1 MPAINYRIKLQRLE
15 GMVKLKHKT
24 SRRLAPREEKIL
36 ERYAR
41 DIVSYV
47 REQWPV
53 DTGTS
58 RAAWAWGVDAME
70 GNYAINLENRMWY
83 SSYVHYR
90 GSPKAPGRHGR
101 WLTPAVYEE
110 VVPEAWAKY
119 GDRLYGDML
128 REIER
133 TEAELVKR
141 QKMGLVQVV
150 QTFEDIFHPW
160 QAVL

>member
-1 MPAINYRIKLQRLE
+1 MSAINYRIKLQRLE

-41 DIVSYV
+41 DIVSYI
-47 REQWPV
+47 RDQWPV

-58 RAAWAWGVDAME
+58 RAAWSWRLDTVE
-70 GNYAINLENRMWY
+70 GNYAINLTNRMY
-83 SSYVHYR
+83 YASFVHYR
-90 GSPKAPGRHGR
+90 GSPKAPGRHGKG
-101 WLTPAVYEE
+101 LTPAVYEML
-110 VVPEAWAKY
+110 VPQAWNNY
-119 GDRLYGDML
+119 RDRLYGDML

-133 TEAELVKR
+133 TEIELAKK

-150 QTFEDIFHPW
+150 QTFDDIYSQW
-160 QAVL
+160 LAI

>member
-1 MPAINYRIKLQRLE
+1 MSAINYRIKLQRLE

-47 REQWPV
+47 RDQWPV

-58 RAAWAWGVDAME
+58 RAAWSWRLDTVE
-70 GNYAINLENRMWY
+70 GNYAINLTNRMY
-83 SSYVHYR
+83 YASFVHYR

-119 GDRLYGDML
+119 RDRLYADMS
-128 REIER
+128 REIIR
-133 TEAELVKR
+133 TEAELAKKP
-141 QKMGLVQVV
+141 KMGLVQVV
-150 QTFEDIFHPW
+150 QTFDDIYSQW
-160 QAVL
+160 LAI

>member
-1 MPAINYRIKLQRLE
+1 MSAINYRIKLQRLE

-41 DIVSYV
+41 DIVSYI
-47 REQWPV
+47 RDQWPV

-58 RAAWAWGVDAME
+58 RAAWSWRLDTVE
-70 GNYAINLENRMWY
+70 GNYAINLTNRMY
-83 SSYVHYR
+83 YASFVHYR
-90 GSPKAPGRHGR
+90 GSPKAPGRHGK
-101 WLTPAVYEE
+101 WLTPAVYEML
-110 VVPEAWAKY
+110 VPQAWNNY
-119 GDRLYGDML
+119 RDRLYGDML

-133 TEAELVKR
+133 TEIELAKK

-150 QTFEDIFHPW
+150 QTFDDIYSQW
-160 QAVL
+160 LAI

>member
-1 MPAINYRIKLQRLE
+1 MSAINYRIKLQRLE

-58 RAAWAWGVDAME
+58 SAAWSWRLDTVE
-70 GNYAINLENRMWY
+70 GNYAINLTNRMWY
-83 SSYVHYR
+83 ASFVHYR

-110 VVPEAWAKY
+110 VVPEAWDKY
-119 GDRLYGDML
+119 GDRLYADMA
-128 REIER
+128 REIIR
-133 TEAELVKR
+133 TEAELAKKP
-141 QKMGLVQVV
+141 KMGLVQAV
-150 QTFEDIFHPW
+150 QTFDDIYSQW
-160 QAVL
+160 LAI